1 MTASGP
7 TSREQTVQA
16 SQPSTLLLVRRGGAA
31 GAVAAVVT
39 TATAMIARAAGVD
52 LEVDGAAIPIAA
64 FAMWTVIGAALG
76 VVLAR
81 LLGARGRF
89 VTVALAATGLSL
101 VPPLALPEHFATKGV
116 LVGAHLLAAAI
127 IIPAFSQLLT
137 TAAAAKGPS
146 ADER

>member
-76 VVLAR
+76 VALAR
-81 LLGARGRF
+81 VLGDRRRF
-89 VTVALAATGLSL
+89 VAVASAATGLSL
-101 VPPLALPEHFATKGV
+101 IPPIALPDHAATKAV

-127 IIPAFSQLLT
+127 IIPALSQLLT
-137 TAAAAKGPS
+137 MPARSRGTQN
-146 ADER
+146 R